1 MTMVNED
8 VLKIVFNN
16 ITFGQRKAASI
27 VGGRPR
33 LIRLIEK
40 WLIRA
45 EKKSKTQSGKWYC
58 NGWDC
63 IKHASCKYIVDDAS

>member
-33 LIRLIEK
+33 LMHKVRIMQIH
-40 WLIRA
+40 
-45 EKKSKTQSGKWYC
+45 C
-58 NGWDC
+58 
-63 IKHASCKYIVDDAS
+63 

>member
-33 LIRLIEK
+33 LMRLIEK
-40 WLIRA
+40 GLIRA
-45 EKKSKTQSGKWYC
+45 EKKSQSQSGKWYC

-63 IKHASCKYIVDDAS
+63 IKYASYKFIVDNVS